1 MVTPER
7 VSLEYGI
14 AGIGSRCAAV
24 VVDTIIQAFAISVLG
39 VALIAALTA
48 ASPAPGPI
56 LRNLPTSGA
65 VALVVGLWA
74 LGIFVVTTGYFMFF
88 EILWNGQTPGKRLL
102 GIRVIR
108 ENGYPLRPMDAVI
121 RELVRIVD
129 LLPGFYAVGVL
140 TMLVNKRSRRLG
152 DFAAGTIV
160 VREGARRS
168 FSSLTFASSNASFA
182 SADAEPRGYTLSSA
196 DATLVRDF
204 LLRRPSM
211 HPKAR
216 AELARRLALAV
227 SQRYHLPFQDG
238 SDPERFLERLSL

>member
-24 VVDTIIQAFAISVLG
+24 VVDTVIQALAICVLA
-39 VALIAALTA
+39 VALIAALAAASSA
-48 ASPAPGPI
+48 ASPAPAPT
-56 LRNLPTSGA
+56 LRNIPTSGT

-102 GIRVIR
+102 GLRVIR

-129 LLPGFYAVGVL
+129 FLPGFYAVGVL

-160 VREGARRS
+160 VREGVRRS
-168 FSSLTFASSNASFA
+168 FSSVTFASS
-182 SADAEPRGYTLSSA
+182 DAEPSGYTLSGA

-204 LLRRPSM
+204 LLRRASM

-216 AELARRLALAV
+216 AELARRLAFAV
-227 SQRYHLPFQDG
+227 SERYHLPFDAG
-238 SDPERFLERLSL
+238 FDPEQFLERLTV